1 MDSFFDALEPEQA
14 AEIEQLA
21 RVMYEAR
28 EYRRLLLEP
37 YHTDDPAELLARIE
51 TMTAAGQC
59 EHPTYEHYLAVCILD
74 ETRKA
79 ARTLMAARLRDN
91 QPAIEAPAAC
101 HLTLYEALTKEV
113 GQMFSAPPELR
124 QDALLL
130 WLSNGV
136 ELTVHYASPTA
147 YSLRWKTAD
156 GQQLGIDTA
165 PGHRGL
171 GAGPQHLHRADG
183 RVTDDPLTR
192 PGQPPWDNLQ
202 AVIGALR
209 DDPLLT
215 AHK

>member
-1 MDSFFDALEPEQA
+1 MEPLYDALEPEQA
-14 AEIEQLA
+14 TEIEQLA

-28 EYRRLLLEP
+28 EHRRMILEQ
-37 YHTDDPAELLARIE
+37 YHTDDPAEVLARIAA
-51 TMTAAGQC
+51 MTAAGEC
-59 EHPTYEHYLAVCILD
+59 EHPAYEHYLAVCILD
-74 ETRKA
+74 ETRNA
-79 ARTLMAARLRDN
+79 ARSLMAARLKEDE
-91 QPAIEAPAAC
+91 PEIDVPAAP
-101 HLTLYEALTKEV
+101 HLVLHEALAKQV
-113 GQMFSAPPELR
+113 GKMLSDPPELR

-130 WLSNGV
+130 RLSNGV

-165 PGHRGL
+165 PGHRSIET
-171 GAGPQHLHRADG
+171 GPHHLHQPDG

-202 AVIGALR
+202 AVIGALL

-215 AHK
+215 ALT